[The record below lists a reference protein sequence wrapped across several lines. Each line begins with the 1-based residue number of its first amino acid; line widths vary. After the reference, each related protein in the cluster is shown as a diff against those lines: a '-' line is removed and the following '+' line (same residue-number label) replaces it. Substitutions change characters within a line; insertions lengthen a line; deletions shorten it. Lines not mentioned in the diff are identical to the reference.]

1 MITNNTANKY
11 SIIFLIF
18 AFFIINLIDDP
29 KIAQI
34 QIAGIQTNG
43 AVPATNNVAITKF
56 SSLGKNAV
64 AAVNATTHALG
75 LINWKSA
82 AS

>member
-1 MITNNTANKY
+1 MATNNKANKY
-11 SIIFLIF
+11 SIFFLIF
-18 AFFIINLIDDP
+18 EFLIINLIEDP
-29 KIAQI
+29 KRAHMQI
-34 QIAGIQTNG
+34 EGKQING
-43 AVPATNNVAITKF
+43 AVPATNIVAIIKF

>member
-1 MITNNTANKY
+1 MSNNKANKY

-18 AFFIINLIDDP
+18 VFLIIDLIDAP
-29 KIAQI
+29 KSTHI
-34 QIAGIQTNG
+34 QIEGKQING
-43 AVPATNNVAITKF
+43 AVPATNVVAIIKF

-75 LINWKSA
+75 LINWKIA